1 MYINILTHI
10 CKNDSPLAA
19 DRVMN
24 THLQHG
30 NGYKQGLIRLW
41 TPVLIPRN
49 VSLDLQLC
57 MLISYSF
64 FNVKLVDS
72 LKPITSLRFD
82 C

>member
-24 THLQHG
+24 TLLLTWQWLQA
-30 NGYKQGLIRLW
+30 RLDQMW
-41 TPVLIPRN
+41 HSCPDSQKRQ
-49 VSLDLQLC
+49 LDLQLC
-57 MLISYSF
+57 MLTSYSF

-72 LKPITSLRFD
+72 LKPITSLRFN